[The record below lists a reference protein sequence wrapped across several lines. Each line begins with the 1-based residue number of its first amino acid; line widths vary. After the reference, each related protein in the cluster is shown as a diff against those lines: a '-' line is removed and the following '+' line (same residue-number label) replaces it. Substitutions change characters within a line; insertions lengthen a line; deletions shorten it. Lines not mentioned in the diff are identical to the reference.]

1 MKIYF
6 AAHSTT
12 KDNEANF
19 SSGWKDVELSDL
31 GIQQSKEMG
40 ERFKEIKIDLICC
53 SDLKRA
59 VDTVKIAFDDKYTII
74 ADKRLRELNY
84 GDFNG
89 KSSEVVEP
97 MKKEHIK
104 EPYPN
109 GESYEQAMIRVHDFL
124 SEITEEDPDKTVLI
138 VGHRA
143 TQYGLD
149 TLAGKTIKECLEKPF
164 KWQPYWEYEVPK
176 IMGFHESI
184 VPQVFDGKIS
194 TWRLRDHKLKVG
206 DNVAF
211 ENSQTGEIFGHGKMT
226 EVTKT
231 TVGEMDLKD
240 KRHYKTYD
248 NRQELIEAF
257 KRHNP
262 SYDVNNDTLVY
273 SYTYEFTPNE
283 NAK

>member
-12 KDNEANF
+12 KDNEANL

-31 GIQQSKEMG
+31 GIQQSKDLG
-40 ERFKEIKIDLICC
+40 ERFKDIKIDLVCC

-59 VDTVKIAFDDKYTII
+59 VDTVKIAFDGKYSVI

-89 KSSEVVEP
+89 KPSDVVEP

-109 GESYEQAMIRVHDFL
+109 GESYEQAVARVQDFYKEL
-124 SEITEEDPDKTVLI
+124 KEKYPDKIVLI

-149 TLAGKTIKECLEKPF
+149 TLVGGKTLEECLNEPF
-164 KWQPYWEYEVPK
+164 KWQSYWEYN
-176 IMGFHESI
+176 I
-184 VPQVFDGKIS
+184 
-194 TWRLRDHKLKVG
+194 
-206 DNVAF
+206 
-211 ENSQTGEIFGHGKMT
+211 
-226 EVTKT
+226 
-231 TVGEMDLKD
+231 
-240 KRHYKTYD
+240 
-248 NRQELIEAF
+248 
-257 KRHNP
+257 
-262 SYDVNNDTLVY
+262 
-273 SYTYEFTPNE
+273 
-283 NAK
+283 